1 MKNAIII
8 LTRLYIEEGSN
19 MDEFRRILCPNSKN
33 HKLIRELNVDI
44 LIIHGHDKRFISV
57 NPFAELSNE
66 AEKYLGTKKAY
77 LFYHSG
83 NEAKIKELPNVS
95 AENTGNPFLDSISY
109 SLDGAGDERDRGNVV
124 AALYRAINENNS
136 QKANECALE
145 MLKNFQQDSNTQ
157 EVFNLVDAICNLP
170 FKKNKE
176 EVIELIKGYT
186 ILNVLTVN
194 EIPIVS
200 FIEDNHSNIVEME
213 TAAIEVKKQFQNI
226 KIN

>member
-33 HKLIRELNVDI
+33 HKLIRELNVNI
-44 LIIHGHDKRFISV
+44 LIIHGHDKRFISA

-124 AALYRAINENNS
+124 AALYKAINANNK
-136 QKANECALE
+136 QIANEYAQE

-157 EVFNLVDAICNLP
+157 AMFNLVDVICNLP
-170 FKKNKE
+170 FKGNKE
-176 EVIELIKGYT
+176 EVVQL
-186 ILNVLTVN
+186 
-194 EIPIVS
+194 VS
-200 FIEDNHSNIVEME
+200 SNNKI
-213 TAAIEVKKQFQNI
+213 AKI
-226 KIN
+226 KIDLIPVSEYIRTNYSNHEKMKRLAIFVKEQLQTN